1 MYPLTAVYTRFFL
14 QTDCVYC
21 SVLVQVLS
29 GFAFFALTHV
39 DKWPVFH
46 TLYLVVMVAMPSSFR
61 VSSVSDPFIIYVE
74 KLCTKNSRLGKKYL
88 TNSVDIAHQL
98 LAKKEERE
106 QVTPDPPTWRQCVS
120 PIREILS
127 SHCLYCPVGPLNNL
141 LFVLGAWWLLLLKPT
156 VPDTVFF
163 FSYCM
168 CLLVHFL
175 LFPRHR
181 SPQAVNI
188 AERAAVALGLY
199 SESCDPRRGYWYARP
214 GERARKRCLSGH

>member
-61 VSSVSDPFIIYVE
+61 VSSVGDPFIIYVE
-74 KLCTKNSRLGKKYL
+74 KLCTKNSRLGKNYL

-163 FSYCM
+163 SLTACACWCISCF
-168 CLLVHFL
+168 FQDTG
-175 LFPRHR
+175 RHKQSI
-181 SPQAVNI
+181 SP
-188 AERAAVALGLY
+188 
-199 SESCDPRRGYWYARP
+199 SAR
-214 GERARKRCLSGH
+214 LWH